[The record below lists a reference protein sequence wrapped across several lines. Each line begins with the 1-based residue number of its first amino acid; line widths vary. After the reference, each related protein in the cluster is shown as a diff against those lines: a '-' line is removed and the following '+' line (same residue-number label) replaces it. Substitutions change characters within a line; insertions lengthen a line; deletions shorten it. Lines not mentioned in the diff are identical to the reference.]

1 MGWPGRWIQS
11 NKTIRPSTRP
21 PTRAC
26 GAVRCMH
33 QPAPQQEMDAGR
45 TRHCSDPSASVRA
58 RCLDVSPFL
67 TRTDKLAPGPGRS
80 IDSMDGCNRSW
91 AEHACARISLT

>member
-1 MGWPGRWIQS
+1 MDPIEQDNS
-11 NKTIRPSTRP
+11 SIHSTPHPCVR
-21 PTRAC
+21 C